1 MEEQAHEKI
10 VQNMPETSSMI
21 SSSVSSKREVS
32 SETHHIEE
40 IFSSPTPVKTK
51 EPSRLKSKE
60 DLVKLPERYMMLLDF
75 FERTTTS
82 LRLLSLRKRTPNFQN
97 IRSQV
102 EILTGR
108 WSTIFSF
115 HILVR
120 KLLFTHIAQM
130 KYILPEGVQIDK
142 ILIHDEKTKCMKP
155 DMKIVL
161 LLDVVKDHNE
171 ESVYVAL
178 SKLFTSRLREFC
190 TTHPEDY
197 DVPEAALPEP
207 FGQKSI
213 SIKRDSISEDLLT
226 SSETKILN
234 SSHFPPSFE
243 SHFYQKTAA
252 ASEMEKTDISSPVKS
267 TSADNEEINEGLD
280 RLISLPASYSTV
292 STTSEVTPA
301 KLLVAS
307 GTVLVGT
314 PALSTPMRPI
324 SPTRS
329 VLTCEDENKITG
341 SQNGKQPTS
350 SAKKSLDFYGMDDQD
365 TSYVRKQS
373 SVSVSDFA
381 LLIHRIFQSVNFCPI
396 TKEELV
402 QKVIMNN
409 LEFDDCR
416 KIFKP
421 ASSICLGEVEM
432 QMEGLEKL
440 VPDWFCKKLA
450 RSGDLLYR

>member
-1 MEEQAHEKI
+1 MEEPAQEKI
-10 VQNMPETSSMI
+10 VQNMPETCSMI
-21 SSSVSSKREVS
+21 SSSISPKKEVS
-32 SETHHIEE
+32 SETHHLEE

-60 DLVKLPERYMMLLDF
+60 DLVKLPERYGMLLDF

-97 IRSQV
+97 ISSQV

-108 WSTIFSF
+108 
-115 HILVR
+115 
-120 KLLFTHIAQM
+120 KLLFRHIAQM
-130 KYILPEGVQIDK
+130 KYILPEVVQIDK

-155 DMKIVL
+155 DMEITL
-161 LLDVVKDHNE
+161 LLDVVKDHND
-171 ESVYVAL
+171 ESIYVAL
-178 SKLFTSRLREFC
+178 SKLFSSRLREFC
-190 TTHPEDY
+190 ITHPEMIDC

-243 SHFYQKTAA
+243 SHFYQKAAA

-267 TSADNEEINEGLD
+267 DSADNEEINEEFD
-280 RLISLPASYSTV
+280 RLKSLPASSSTV
-292 STTSEVTPA
+292 STTSAVTPA
-301 KLLVAS
+301 KLLLAS
-307 GTVLVGT
+307 DTVLVGT

-341 SQNGKQPTS
+341 SQNSKQSTS

-365 TSYVRKQS
+365 TSYARKQS

-409 LEFDDCR
+409 FEFDDCR
-416 KIFKP
+416 
-421 ASSICLGEVEM
+421 EVEM

-440 VPDWFCKKLA
+440 VPDWFVKKLA
-450 RSGDLLYR
+450 RSGDLLYRAYLINFSLTTTSR

>member
-1 MEEQAHEKI
+1 MEEPAQEKI
-10 VQNMPETSSMI
+10 VQNMPGTSSTI
-21 SSSVSSKREVS
+21 SSSISPKKEVS
-32 SETHHIEE
+32 SETHHLEE
-40 IFSSPTPVKTK
+40 IFASPTPVKTK

-60 DLVKLPERYMMLLDF
+60 DLVKLPERYVMLLDF

-97 IRSQV
+97 ISSQV
-102 EILTGR
+102 EILSG
-108 WSTIFSF
+108 
-115 HILVR
+115 R
-120 KLLFTHIAQM
+120 KLLSRHIAQM

-155 DMKIVL
+155 DMKIAL
-161 LLDVVKDHNE
+161 LLDVVKGHNE

-178 SKLFTSRLREFC
+178 GKLFSSRLREFC
-190 TTHPEDY
+190 ITHHEDC

-234 SSHFPPSFE
+234 PSHFPPSFE
-243 SHFYQKTAA
+243 SHFYQKAAAAA

-267 TSADNEEINEGLD
+267 ASADNEEINEEFD
-280 RLISLPASYSTV
+280 RLKSLPASSSTV
-292 STTSEVTPA
+292 TTASEVTPA
-301 KLLVAS
+301 KLLLAS
-307 GTVLVGT
+307 DTVLVGT

-341 SQNGKQPTS
+341 SQNGKQSTS

-365 TSYVRKQS
+365 TSYAHKQS
-373 SVSVSDFA
+373 SVSMSNFA

-409 LEFDDCR
+409 FEFDDCR
-416 KIFKP
+416 
-421 ASSICLGEVEM
+421 EVEM
-432 QMEGLEKL
+432 QMEGLEKM
-440 VPDWFCKKLA
+440 VPDWFVKKLA
-450 RSGDLLYR
+450 RSGDLLYSVKRVPDLNSVCERVNVM